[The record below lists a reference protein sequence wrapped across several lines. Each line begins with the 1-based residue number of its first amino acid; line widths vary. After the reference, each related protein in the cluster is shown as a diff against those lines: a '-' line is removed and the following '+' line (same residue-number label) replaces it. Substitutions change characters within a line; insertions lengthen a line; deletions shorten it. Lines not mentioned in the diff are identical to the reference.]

1 MSDDFRRELDELIE
15 KLRRELDEVGRKVE
29 EYLERGEVSKAYR
42 VWRDSALD
50 SLKALRSA
58 LDRIGESVKEVK
70 MGEEEL
76 RKLASELRDRIRE
89 VVDGIEEIGERIRR
103 ARGGRSFSIW
113 IWGPPLDELVRG
125 VDLTIDSILKAT
137 EELVRGAERA
147 VEDMGRRIT
156 QVVSV
161 RIRDRDLEVIDKL
174 VDAGIFRS
182 RSEAVAFFTRKGI
195 EASREWIEKALEQ
208 ARRIKEIQE
217 SLRKE
222 IEKGGEE

>member
-1 MSDDFRRELDELIE
+1 MSDDFRREFDGLVE

-50 SLKALRSA
+50 SLKALRSF
-58 LDRIGESVKEVK
+58 LDRVGESVKEVK

-89 VVDGIEEIGERIRR
+89 VVDRIEEIGERIRR
-103 ARGGRSFSIW
+103 ARGGRSFSVW

-125 VDLTIDSILKAT
+125 VDLTIDRILKVT

-182 RSEAVAFFTRKGI
+182 RSEAVAFFARRGI

-217 SLRKE
+217 SLRRE
-222 IEKGGEE
+222 IEEGGEE